1 METKKDTTQ
10 KSNSRTPKIE
20 LEKVDKNERWM
31 LEKIDK
37 NIKYTECTLYSNGMY
52 NVYRTRSIKTN
63 IRIKSVTK
71 GYSLML
77 VPTRDIKRYNL
88 EMNYYYSPTTN
99 ELILYFKNEEVY
111 EVFIKHGMPIAK
123 LMLKK
128 DIQYTINYE
137 EEE

>member
-1 METKKDTTQ
+1 METKKASTQ
-10 KSNSRTPKIE
+10 KSNSRIPKIE

-37 NIKYTECTLYSNGMY
+37 NIKYTGCTLYSNGMY

-63 IRIKSVTK
+63 IRIKSIPK
-71 GYSLML
+71 GYSLMI
-77 VPTRDIKRYNL
+77 VPTQTIQRYNL
-88 EMNYYYSPTTN
+88 VMNHYYSPVTN

-128 DIQYTINYE
+128 DIQYTIDHNE
-137 EEE
+137 EE